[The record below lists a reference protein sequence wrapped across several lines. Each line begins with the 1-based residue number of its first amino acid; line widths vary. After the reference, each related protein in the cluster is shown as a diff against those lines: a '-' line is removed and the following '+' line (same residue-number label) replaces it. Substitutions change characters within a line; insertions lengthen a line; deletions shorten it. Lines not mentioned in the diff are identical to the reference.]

1 MNEIRY
7 LLDENV
13 ELVYRTEL
21 LKREATL
28 TVWKIGAPGAPARGT
43 ADPEI
48 LCWCE
53 EHEFILVTNNRRSMP
68 GHLHDHVTMAR
79 HVPGIFE
86 LNPNMS
92 IGETI
97 EELWLIWGASQEN
110 EYQDRIVFLPITL

>member
-13 ELVYRTEL
+13 DPIYRTEL
-21 LKREATL
+21 LKRETKL
-28 TVWKIGAPGAPARGT
+28 SVWKIGDPATPPRGT
-43 ADPEI
+43 SDPNI
-48 LCWCE
+48 LSWCE
-53 EHEFILVTNNRRSMP
+53 ENNFILVTNNRKTMP
-68 GHLHDHVTMAR
+68 QHLTDHLARGR

-97 EELWLIWGASQEN
+97 DELLLIGGASEAD
-110 EYQDRIVFLPITL
+110 EYQDLIVYLPIS